1 MSEEMEK
8 YVTDIMESLMRR
20 QGIEN
25 VDLLNDM
32 ILDSICETRALL
44 NYGDEEILPEGIN
57 PVVKELTL
65 IRINRDGTEGIQT
78 ETQSSGGSTT
88 YSDELPERTK
98 RLIRRYRRIRR

>member
-65 IRINRDGTEGIQT
+65 IRINRDGTEGIRHVPQGAC
-78 ETQSSGGSTT
+78 E
-88 YSDELPERTK
+88 
-98 RLIRRYRRIRR
+98 